1 MLSFDD
7 ALRSAEA
14 RYDEPFAADGWED
27 DGAFLV
33 TPQRVADDE
42 RRGLVVAGGAWI
54 VVDRA
59 TGEIDEWTHLDNLD
73 RVQRMRRCV
82 AVRDGVDTLDEC

>member
-7 ALRSAEA
+7 ALRIAEA
-14 RYDEPFAADGWED
+14 RFDEPFAADGWED

-33 TPQRVADDE
+33 VPQRVVDDE
-42 RRGLVVAGGAWI
+42 ARGLVLNGGVWI

-59 TGEIDEWTHLDNLD
+59 TGEIDEWSHLDNLD
-73 RVQRMRRCV
+73 RVQRMQ
-82 AVRDGVDTLDEC
+82 ATAQSTSM